1 MSKEINLASMITVP
15 IYQIDAFTDALFGGN
30 PAAVV
35 PLKTFLP
42 DRLMQI
48 IAAEN
53 NLSETAFVA
62 PRKDGSFDLRWFTP
76 TAEIEFCGHATI
88 ATAHT
93 LIAELGHAA
102 PLIFHTQIGALSV
115 THSGAGYTL
124 RAPNYP
130 MKPLP
135 ITDALRAAFGPDLRA
150 AYMAR
155 NNIYLE
161 LKDAVSVHSF
171 APNMQLIGNLLTDI
185 ASGSG
190 RTPQD
195 QANMGATIMAAG
207 DDEQFARYDF
217 VSRHFAPMHG
227 VDEDPVTGSAHAAL
241 APFYADKFGKT
252 KLTACQCSARS
263 GDLWLEVLD
272 DAVLITGKAVT
283 YMRGD
288 ISANT

>member
-1 MSKEINLASMITVP
+1 MKTLP
-15 IYQIDAFTDALFGGN
+15 LYQIDAFTDTLFGGN

-35 PLKTFLP
+35 PLDAFLP
-42 DRLMQI
+42 DALMQT

-62 PRKDGSFDLRWFTP
+62 LRGDGSFDLRWFTP
-76 TAEIEFCGHATI
+76 AAEIEFCGHATI
-88 ATAHT
+88 AAAHT
-93 LIAELGHAA
+93 LIVEMGHAA
-102 PLIFHTQIGALSV
+102 PLTFHTQIGKLTVA
-115 THSGAGYTL
+115 HSDAGYTL

-130 MKPLP
+130 MTPIPL
-135 ITDALRAAFGPDLRA
+135 TDTLKAAFGPDMRA

-161 LKDAVSVHSF
+161 MKDAASVHGF
-171 APNMQLIGNLLTDI
+171 APNMALIGNLLTDI
-185 ASGSG
+185 ASGSD
-190 RTPQD
+190 RNAQD
-195 QANMGATIMAAG
+195 QANMGATIMALG
-207 DDEQFARYDF
+207 DGGFDKYDF

-241 APFYADKFGKT
+241 APFYAAKLGKT

-263 GDLWLEVLD
+263 GDLWLEVQD

-283 YMRGD
+283 YLRGE
-288 ISANT
+288 IRTEN